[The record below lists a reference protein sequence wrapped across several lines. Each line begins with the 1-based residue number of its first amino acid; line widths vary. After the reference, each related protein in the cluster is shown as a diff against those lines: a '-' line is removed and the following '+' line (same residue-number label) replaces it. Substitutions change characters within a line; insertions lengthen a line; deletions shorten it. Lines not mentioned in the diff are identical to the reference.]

1 MKSQLRAVLKG
12 KLIRNLGGYT
22 LVNLINSS
30 IPFLLLPF
38 LTNYLSATQYAVVD
52 IFSNLSFIFLPLIG
66 LNIASSVLRFFYDD
80 LDFNSF
86 LGTVISFMLIFGG
99 AFLLLAALGILLL
112 KHNILGEDVPN
123 IVILLAL
130 SYAFCSQLIETILS
144 LFRAQEKP
152 FNYGLVRISKTII
165 DLSLSIYCIIVLSY
179 GWEGRVYSMLIGAV
193 FIGMLTLSYL
203 FIKLK
208 IRFAI
213 NTHYLK
219 QALVYSS
226 PLILH
231 SLGGYVISFSD
242 RFIILEYM
250 DSSAVGL
257 YAVAYQVGMIMSF
270 ANNSFNQAWTPFLFS
285 KLKTGNKQALSM
297 LNKFNYAYFVFMLLL
312 AMVIYFIVPF
322 IYEHLIGKDFKVDFS
337 IILWVLLGYALN
349 GMYKILVNYLFY
361 FKKTKRLA
369 LITII
374 AALLN
379 VFFCILLV
387 QELGILGASISTTI
401 AFFVMFA
408 LVYIEYLK
416 IYRIEKTN

>member
-1 MKSQLRAVLKG
+1 
-12 KLIRNLGGYT
+12 
-22 LVNLINSS
+22 
-30 IPFLLLPF
+30 
-38 LTNYLSATQYAVVD
+38 
-52 IFSNLSFIFLPLIG
+52 
-66 LNIASSVLRFFYDD
+66 
-80 LDFNSF
+80 
-86 LGTVISFMLIFGG
+86 
-99 AFLLLAALGILLL
+99 
-112 KHNILGEDVPN
+112 
-123 IVILLAL
+123 
-130 SYAFCSQLIETILS
+130 
-144 LFRAQEKP
+144 
-152 FNYGLVRISKTII
+152 
-165 DLSLSIYCIIVLSY
+165 
-179 GWEGRVYSMLIGAV
+179 
-193 FIGMLTLSYL
+193 
-203 FIKLK
+203 
-208 IRFAI
+208 
-213 NTHYLK
+213 
-219 QALVYSS
+219 
-226 PLILH
+226 
-231 SLGGYVISFSD
+231 
-242 RFIILEYM
+242 
-250 DSSAVGL
+250 
-257 YAVAYQVGMIMSF
+257 VAYQVGMIMSF